1 MKKPTLLIGNWKMNL
16 TPSEAGLFA
25 KSLTEDL
32 PTLSR
37 TSVWI
42 APSLLSIP
50 TVIDSLKDFPIDIG
64 GQNVHWES
72 TGAFTG
78 ETSPQALKNTG
89 ATFAIIGH
97 SERRTLFGETSETVA
112 QRMLGALGANLTPVV
127 CIGETESERQA
138 GQTEQVL
145 ANQLEPIF
153 QNLTEHTFPKIVL
166 AYEPVWAIGTGK
178 VASSAEIQ
186 ETHSFIHHLCH
197 NKGFTATP
205 IVLYGGSVN
214 PSNAEAI
221 LSLDTVGG
229 ALVGGASL
237 KKDQWLDLIKIS
249 ETLD

>member
-1 MKKPTLLIGNWKMNL
+1 MNL
-16 TPSEAGLFA
+16 TPAEASLFA
-25 KSLTEDL
+25 KSVTEDL
-32 PTLSR
+32 PMLSR
-37 TSVWI
+37 TSVWM

-50 TVIDSLKDFPIDIG
+50 TVIDSVKGFPIDIG

-72 TGAFTG
+72 NGAFTG

-97 SERRTLFGETSETVA
+97 SERRTLFGETSEMVA

-145 ANQLEPIF
+145 ANQLEPVF

-178 VASSAEIQ
+178 VASPAEVQ
-186 ETHSFIHHLCH
+186 ETHSFIHHLCR
-197 NKGFTATP
+197 NKGFTTAP

-249 ETLD
+249 ETLG